1 MGRQAKMNA
10 SKKSFGSTNIILSPK
25 IFLEFEERF
34 MYLVATKEK
43 IRVNLVNQYKNACEN
58 FEDGCVMVTPDYQ
71 FSSIS
76 FMSFHDQFVTKKDKE
91 KYLKIWNIKPKNS
104 LPIML
109 SSVDWDL
116 ALSSG
121 KIPKEYY
128 YRLIVLNQPFPQSKD
143 LLKTVNIEISK

>member
-58 FEDGCVMVTPDYQ
+58 FEDGCVMVTPDY
-71 FSSIS
+71 
-76 FMSFHDQFVTKKDKE
+76 QFVTKKDKE